1 MGALLGL
8 FLDIGFLSGRPQD
21 LPASR
26 SLPIVTGI
34 LAFLTNY
41 AVDTGFTQNGQRLDF
56 ALAQTSLLGLWIG
69 LVLSARRLWVRYGQ
83 TVSAVYGSNVLIN
96 LITWPLSFGRGF
108 GALGSEILAIAL
120 AVWFV
125 AIITKILWHAVELPL
140 FLSAL
145 MSLTGIVVSGWVLI
159 TLFPLPSS

>member
-26 SLPIVTGI
+26 SLPIVTGV

-41 AVDTGFTQNGQRLDF
+41 AVDTGFTQTGQRLDF

-108 GALGSEILAIAL
+108 GPLGSKILAIVL

-125 AIITKILWHAVELPL
+125 AIITKILWHAIELPL
-140 FLSAL
+140 ALTAL
-145 MSLTGIVVSGWVLI
+145 MSLTGWS
-159 TLFPLPSS
+159 

>member
-26 SLPIVTGI
+26 SLPIVTGV
-34 LAFLTNY
+34 LALLTNY
-41 AVDTGFTQNGQRLDF
+41 AVDTGFTQNAQRLDF
-56 ALAQTSLLGLWIG
+56 ALVQTSLLGLWIG
-69 LVLSARRLWVRYGQ
+69 LVLSARRLWNRYGQ
-83 TVSAVYGSNVLIN
+83 TLAAVYGSNVLIN

-108 GALGSEILAIAL
+108 GAMGSEILAIVLAL
-120 AVWFV
+120 WFV

-140 FLSAL
+140 VLSAL
-145 MSLTGIVVSGWVLI
+145 TSVTGVVVSGWILM
-159 TLFPLPSS
+159 TLFPLPPS